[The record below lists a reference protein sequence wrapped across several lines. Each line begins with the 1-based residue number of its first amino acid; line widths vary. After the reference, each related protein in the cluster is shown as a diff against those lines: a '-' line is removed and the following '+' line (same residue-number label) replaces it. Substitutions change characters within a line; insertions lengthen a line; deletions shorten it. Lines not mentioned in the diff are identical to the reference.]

1 MLLLT
6 STNTSRLCRVDN
18 EGRKQR
24 GKGRGGEGG
33 VMMGGGGSFGPYSPH
48 YVPLVSI
55 VPLQANLPSLQEGP
69 ITHLGNCI
77 ATSGKRSSSFAPRSS
92 VCSRERY
99 ERGLSMTKDALSR
112 EL

>member
-1 MLLLT
+1 MKGG
-6 STNTSRLCRVDN
+6 SR
-18 EGRKQR
+18 E
-24 GKGRGGEGG
+24 GRGGEGRRG
-33 VMMGGGGSFGPYSPH
+33 RSNDGRGRKLSQH
-48 YVPLVSI
+48 YVPLILI

-77 ATSGKRSSSFAPRSS
+77 ATSGKRSSSLAPRSS

-99 ERGLSMTKDALSR
+99 DRGLSMTKDALSR